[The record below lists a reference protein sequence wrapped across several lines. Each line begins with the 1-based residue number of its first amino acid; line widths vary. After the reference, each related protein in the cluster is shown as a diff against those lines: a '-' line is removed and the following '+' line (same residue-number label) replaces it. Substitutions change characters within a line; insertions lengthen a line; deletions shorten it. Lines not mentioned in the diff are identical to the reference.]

1 MALNRKS
8 DGELL
13 ELALLEIESLKLE
26 IQQLQNQLIEYPLTV
41 PFQDL
46 SNKCSDGGEHD
57 YPNPW
62 HSISPAFCK
71 KCGKQAEQY
80 PITYS
85 NGTGNLPWNFEEHGG
100 NVMNSDNPVVTHDSS
115 KEIKTNYI
123 TDTSRL
129 F

>member
-1 MALNRKS
+1 MALNKKS

-13 ELALLEIESLKLE
+13 ELALLEIEKLKEE
-26 IQQLQNQLIEYPLTV
+26 ILLLRGQLNEIPYTV
-41 PFQDL
+41 PFMDL
-46 SNKCSDGGEHD
+46 EECYHE

-62 HSISPAFCK
+62 HSITPPHCI
-71 KCGKQAEQY
+71 KCGKQAPEHI
-80 PITYS
+80 ITYS